1 MTKLNHHE
9 RNNASMNRCPASP
22 RIPSHPC
29 PSASQMA
36 RKLPCVALA
45 PAKAAGSATTFPA
58 TRQPCHF
65 LPLNNLQSHI
75 WAPLGNHLHA
85 NRHVIST
92 TCSMPSHHARGGSIS
107 PHHTILKEIHT
118 KETNTVFS
126 SLKQPQQITTPL
138 ERTRNTGARRCQ
150 RRC

>member
-92 TCSMPSHHARGGSIS
+92 ACSMPSHHARGGGPSHPPTPYS
-107 PHHTILKEIHT
+107 PWLSLQ
-118 KETNTVFS
+118 TNPEPCS
-126 SLKQPQQITTPL
+126 YPL
-138 ERTRNTGARRCQ
+138 GWMV
-150 RRC
+150 